1 MKKLFTARDHVG
13 RKNYRS
19 ERMGKIRSDVVGWM
33 HEYENAKTASHRNL
47 CMDQIQMN
55 LKRYEYYGHR

>member
-1 MKKLFTARDHVG
+1 MKKLFTARSYVG

-19 ERMGKIRSDVVGWM
+19 ERMGKIRSDVAVWM
-33 HEYENAKTASHRNL
+33 QEYEHAKTATHRNL
-47 CMDQIQMN
+47 CMDQIRMN